1 MLRKVPRVGNASR
14 KARNHLPTNP
24 YEMIETASKQLRA
37 IDRKMNRAE
46 RVLELV
52 NPFINEANFGPN
64 QQLNPSVSPIG
75 NTGWYWNG
83 TKPLDPRN
91 CIEWANSPY
100 CNGQSPINPAAF
112 RTLLDANVSIS
123 LGRCESCAT
132 FNTYFLGVPGPPLT
146 VCYRS
151 QTCREPEPEMNPP
164 ADNPD
169 VKAPYNMPPV
179 APPNH
184 YRVVGAYSE
193 FLISHRVTWENT
205 GIFGNPSPVSSHGW
219 AAIAAAHPGTQQI
232 KMPGQL
238 HAIKTIVDTANYGP
252 NRYIRVDYGQGWQV
266 LGNAANQLPGANI
279 YPGGNF
285 TWQSNL
291 GEVIP
296 PKTKQYRIEASEFFD
311 FQARNFS
318 APGAHSKIT
327 AVTQGGYISRVAW
340 IDIPCADKNIREARE
355 EGLSIINR
363 QLARSEDFEGVPENG
378 RYFYGIQQG
387 PGCYDDIQAPQPP
400 LEDDMNCCEETLE
413 LLELIASKL
422 GTEEF
427 PVTTPAL
434 LVQEDE
440 ETIEL
445 ENHAQ
450 LWEWLARNLDATI
463 GQFPIKLKVE
473 DSDPTKKGNQ
483 ETELAIPNIAEG
495 IAEIFGL
502 AYQAEFKA
510 DLEIEM
516 LLRLIP
522 EVIAAKN
529 AALIG
534 QAYAKCNSSYLGFP
548 INLREQKYPSNFN
561 VEQLDNLQGLL
572 QETEVIIPTPTDE
585 SKESQTQVN
594 EKLLFAA
601 GIIKETFF
609 IGGNGQSRLLETIE
623 SMIEDEALSIPHK
636 EQWREWLKR
645 MNRET
650 SRFNQDQPLEPEIIE
665 DLHERVDDVF

>member
-1 MLRKVPRVGNASR
+1 METGSKKLR
-14 KARNHLPTNP
+14 
-24 YEMIETASKQLRA
+24 QLDRA
-37 IDRKMNRAE
+37 VNRAE
-46 RVLELV
+46 RRLELI
-52 NPFINEANFGPN
+52 NPLIREANFGPN
-64 QQLNPSVSPIG
+64 QQLNPSVTPIG
-75 NTGWYWNG
+75 NSGWYWNG
-83 TKPLDPRN
+83 TTPLNPNN
-91 CIEWANSPY
+91 CAEWANSPQ
-100 CNGQSPINPAAF
+100 CTGQSPINPAAF

-146 VCYRS
+146 VCYRYEN
-151 QTCREPEPEMNPP
+151 CREPEPEMNPP

-184 YRVVGAYSE
+184 YRVVGVYSE
-193 FLISHRVTWENT
+193 LLVSNRMEYENF
-205 GIFGNPSPVSSHGW
+205 GLFGNPSPVSSEAW
-219 AAIAAAHPGTQQI
+219 AGIQAAHPGTTQT

-238 HAIKTIVDTANYGP
+238 HAIKTIFDTGRPQP
-252 NRYIRVDYGQGWQV
+252 NRFAREDRGQGWQI
-266 LGNAANQLPGANI
+266 LGNAAAQLPGASINS
-279 YPGGNF
+279 GGNF

-291 GEVIP
+291 GEVIENSV
-296 PKTKQYRIEASEFFD
+296 TEYRIEAEQYYSFET
-311 FQARNFS
+311 RNFS
-318 APGAHSKIT
+318 APGAHGKVKIT
-327 AVTQGGYISRVAW
+327 TGGGYTSRVAW
-340 IDIPCADKNIREARE
+340 VDIPCADRNIREARE
-355 EGLSIINR
+355 EGLSIVNA
-363 QLARSEDFEGVPENG
+363 QLARSEDFEGVPENN

-400 LEDDMNCCEETLE
+400 PEDDMGCCEETLE

-434 LVQEDE
+434 LIQEDE
-440 ETIEL
+440 ETLEL

-463 GQFPIKLKVE
+463 GQFPISIKIE
-473 DSDPTKKGNQ
+473 DGDPTKKGNQ
-483 ETELAIPNIAEG
+483 EQELKIPNIAEG

-534 QAYAKCNSSYLGFP
+534 QAYAKCNTSYLGFP
-548 INLREQKYPSNFN
+548 VNLREQRYPSNFN
-561 VEQLDNLQGLL
+561 VEQLNNLQGLL
-572 QETEVIIPTPTDE
+572 QETEVIIATPTDE
-585 SKESQTQVN
+585 SKESQAQIN

-609 IGGNGQSRLLETIE
+609 VGGNGQGRLLDTIE
-623 SMIEDEALSIPHK
+623 SMIEDEALAIPNK
-636 EQWREWLKR
+636 EEWREWLKR

-650 SRFNQDQPLEPEIIE
+650 SRFNRDQASEPEIIE
-665 DLHERVDDVF
+665 DLHERLDDVL